1 MKFTVIS
8 AFPEFFKPFFGTSII
23 GRATAKGLISY
34 ELLNPRDFAESPHK
48 QIDDYAYGGGG
59 MVMMAEPLA
68 RAVEAAASNAS
79 KVILMSPQ
87 GRRLDQALVEELA
100 TENHL
105 LLLCGHYEGVD
116 ERFVESFVD
125 LEVSIG
131 DFVLTGGEI
140 PAMAL
145 MDALSRRIPGVV
157 GKTEAV
163 EEDSFFRGMLDTPHY
178 TRPAEWRGKKVP
190 GILLSGDHGEVRAW
204 RRQEAIRRTIE
215 RRPDL
220 LENADIRPYL
230 RKGVYV
236 LFNVDLDEEDTAD
249 RVLPTLAEDAAAM
262 GCKKAFL
269 VSVRGEKTARYCV
282 NRVKE
287 RISEALGTGFLKA
300 AGGVEAASEWVKK
313 RETAEPCV
321 VPAGYFRNGAGTAL
335 RRVKREALEKG
346 KPVIFCFQCCRKQ
359 SQDSPKED
367 AEGKEK
373 ERDLSLSG
381 SLAVTLD
388 RFFGYSRC

>member
-8 AFPEFFKPFFGTSII
+8 AFPEFFGPFFGTSVI
-23 GRATAKGLISY
+23 GKATAKGLISH
-34 ELLNPRDFAESPHK
+34 ELLNPRDFSEAPHN

-68 RAVEAAASNAS
+68 RAVEAAASNTS

-87 GRRLDQALVEELA
+87 GKRLEEALVEELA
-100 TENHL
+100 MEDHL

-145 MDALSRRIPGVV
+145 MDAVSRHISGVV
-157 GKTEAV
+157 GKKEAV

-190 GILLSGDHGEVRAW
+190 GVLLSGDHGAVSSW
-204 RRQEAIRRTIE
+204 RRQESIRRTLE

-236 LFNVDLDEEDTAD
+236 LFNVDPDEEDIAE

-269 VSVRGEKTARYCV
+269 VSVKGEKAARDCV
-282 NRVKE
+282 NRLKQ
-287 RISEALGTGFLKA
+287 RSPEAVWAGFLKA
-300 AGGVEAASEWVKK
+300 AGGIETASEWIKK
-313 RETAEPCV
+313 REKAEPCV
-321 VPAGYFRNGAGTAL
+321 VPEGHFRNGLGTAL
-335 RRVKREALEKG
+335 RRVKREVLEKG
-346 KPVIFCFQCCRKQ
+346 KPVIFCFRCCRKQ
-359 SQDSPKED
+359 SPDSPKGD
-367 AEGKEK
+367 AEGKER
-373 ERDLSLSG
+373 ELDLSLFG

-388 RFFGYSRC
+388 RFFGCSRC

>member
-1 MKFTVIS
+1 
-8 AFPEFFKPFFGTSII
+8 
-23 GRATAKGLISY
+23 
-34 ELLNPRDFAESPHK
+34 
-48 QIDDYAYGGGG
+48 
-59 MVMMAEPLA
+59 
-68 RAVEAAASNAS
+68 
-79 KVILMSPQ
+79 
-87 GRRLDQALVEELA
+87 
-100 TENHL
+100 
-105 LLLCGHYEGVD
+105 
-116 ERFVESFVD
+116 
-125 LEVSIG
+125 
-131 DFVLTGGEI
+131 
-140 PAMAL
+140 
-145 MDALSRRIPGVV
+145 
-157 GKTEAV
+157 
-163 EEDSFFRGMLDTPHY
+163 
-178 TRPAEWRGKKVP
+178 
-190 GILLSGDHGEVRAW
+190 
-204 RRQEAIRRTIE
+204 
-215 RRPDL
+215 
-220 LENADIRPYL
+220 
-230 RKGVYV
+230 
-236 LFNVDLDEEDTAD
+236 
-249 RVLPTLAEDAAAM
+249 M

-335 RRVKREALEKG
+335 RQVKREALEKG

-359 SQDSPKED
+359 SQDSPKGD